1 MQVVLFGDGDIE
13 PSKDNAMLLV
23 DEACG
28 LDLPMQLCQKLARL
42 DFESRKDAAQA
53 GPGLMQAWH
62 GRPASPLSQ
71 QLASWHHLSPLRVS

>member
-1 MQVVLFGDGDIE
+1 MFGDGDIE

-23 DEACG
+23 EEACS

-53 GPGLMQAWH
+53 SHVGQPRLVWYGVACVANAYMPRDGHSSRAAK
-62 GRPASPLSQ
+62 P
-71 QLASWHHLSPLRVS
+71 